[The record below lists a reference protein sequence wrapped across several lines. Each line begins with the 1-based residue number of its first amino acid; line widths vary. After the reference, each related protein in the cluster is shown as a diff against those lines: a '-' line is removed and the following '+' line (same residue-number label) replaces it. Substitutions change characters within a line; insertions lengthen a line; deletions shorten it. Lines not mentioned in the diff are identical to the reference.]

1 MGTKILTQ
9 LESLVKRLQLKY
21 MDAKRTTEVVE
32 GGRILFH
39 PKDCREQIMLEYEK
53 RLKALGFKK

>member
-9 LESLVKRLQLKY
+9 LEGLVKRLQLKY
-21 MDAKRTTEVVE
+21 MDSKRTTEVVE

-39 PKDCREQIMLEYEK
+39 PEDCHRRIMLEYEK

>member
-9 LESLVKRLQLKY
+9 LEGLVKGLQLKY
-21 MDAKRTTEVVE
+21 MDSKRTMEVVE

-39 PKDCREQIMLEYEK
+39 PKDCRQRIILEYEK
-53 RLKALGFKK
+53 RLKILGIKW